1 MNTPSLYPLFLYL
14 SAVGADRR
22 APAGDAA
29 SRLRREGGV
38 GRAALAHVPAAAL
51 LLLLFAVVPVVIFAL
66 VGKVGR
72 GARGSRSRGGR
83 ERGRRYQGARVQ
95 RVPRRERGLDDG
107 AQPEQLALELAVFD
121 LEALDEERLAG
132 AGALGGLAAA
142 LLDALDLGLDLLG
155 GLLVCGWR
163 GVGGED
169 EERAGSGR

>member
-1 MNTPSLYPLFLYL
+1 M
-14 SAVGADRR
+14 
-22 APAGDAA
+22 
-29 SRLRREGGV
+29 
-38 GRAALAHVPAAAL
+38 
-51 LLLLFAVVPVVIFAL
+51 
-66 VGKVGR
+66 
-72 GARGSRSRGGR
+72 
-83 ERGRRYQGARVQ
+83 Q

-163 GVGGED
+163 GVGGD
-169 EERAGSGR
+169 VFFLGGGGEERAGSGR